1 MDINKIFGAFNSD
14 KEDDGVDIPTPDFVK
29 KMLDENHPR
38 YFIGMF
44 SKLINNNLSYQKG
57 LVKMFKE
64 ADPSFDVD
72 GVEKA
77 GRYMLFSRA
86 WEYVN
91 KFDLNDP
98 YSQHILEYI
107 SNKEESY
114 KILKKALNT
123 SMQYFEEQ
131 EEYEKCAFLK
141 KLLDSPNLNS

>member
-1 MDINKIFGAFNSD
+1 MI
-14 KEDDGVDIPTPDFVK
+14 
-29 KMLDENHPR
+29 DENHPR

-91 KFDLNDP
+91 KFDLDDS
-98 YSQHILEYI
+98 YSQSILKDI
-107 SNKEESY
+107 CNKEKSY
-114 KILKKALNT
+114 KNLKKALNI

-141 KLLDSPNLNS
+141 KLLDSSNSSS

>member
-14 KEDDGVDIPTPDFVK
+14 KEDDGVSIPTPDFVK

-72 GVEKA
+72 GVE
-77 GRYMLFSRA
+77 
-86 WEYVN
+86 
-91 KFDLNDP
+91 
-98 YSQHILEYI
+98 
-107 SNKEESY
+107 
-114 KILKKALNT
+114 
-123 SMQYFEEQ
+123 
-131 EEYEKCAFLK
+131 
-141 KLLDSPNLNS
+141 